1 MFACSSGAR
10 LIDVHEVGATLRVWQ
25 HGVMSEQISH
35 AGDAALFATC
45 PLAERELL
53 RSLAV
58 PLRVPAGED
67 IVGQGDFG
75 STIGVLLE
83 GRASVWQGDQ
93 HLADLQVGDCFGE
106 TAVLA
111 PPGTPG
117 QRSAS
122 VRADTEVR
130 VDTIAGRELSENLPE
145 IPAIADKLR
154 EQAAAFGHR

>member
-1 MFACSSGAR
+1 MPENF
-10 LIDVHEVGATLRVWQ
+10 
-25 HGVMSEQISH
+25 SH
-35 AGDAALFATC
+35 VGDAALFATC
-45 PLAERELL
+45 PLAEREVL
-53 RSLAV
+53 RTLAV
-58 PLRVPAGED
+58 PLRVAAGED

-93 HLADLQVGDCFGE
+93 HLTDLQVGDCFGE

-111 PPGTPG
+111 TPGATG

-130 VDTIAGRELSENLPE
+130 VDTVAGRELNENLSD
-145 IPAIADKLR
+145 IPTIADKLR
-154 EQAAAFGHR
+154 QQAAEFGQD